1 MTRILTA
8 LMLLI
13 PAWALA
19 APVQVTLFPASGMVT
34 EISAAACEP
43 ADDGLWACTLT
54 LPGQADP
61 ATLRFGRL
69 PGKASVTDLSW
80 TNRRDPDQAVLAP
93 LLARLAE
100 LQAERDAARAELEG
114 VRARMNFWKAQTR
127 PEPQS
132 LAAMRELAEEMD
144 RNLHSGT
151 KWSQEL
157 EGTIKDLDKAI
168 ADVEARIAA
177 AAGRNRMVWDVR
189 ATFSGEAP
197 AELSYSYI
205 LRDCGWTPRYRLE
218 ALPAQSR
225 IDFTWQARVWQRS
238 GQDWS
243 GVNLLLATMQPRV
256 QAQPGDLPP
265 WEISPVQYFRKAGAP
280 VMMEMAAGVVA
291 DQEAKSAAP
300 RQIRHTTYAAWDMG
314 RKSLP
319 AGEERV
325 LEIERTAW
333 PAAFVHLMR
342 PSLNDKAFV
351 RASTE
356 FETPQELPPGTAFFF
371 MDGAMVDTR
380 EFSLSG
386 REGDFF
392 FGTDPLVTCET
403 TLSDKKT
410 GEKGLFGSKQTFLRT
425 WSLTVRNASGRPVDV
440 RIEEPRPLPR
450 DVRIKV
456 ELATNPAPA
465 KEDDPEVLAWN
476 ATVPAGG
483 RSVVTLDLKVEAPE
497 DLNID
502 PGWRW

>member
-168 ADVEARIAA
+168 ADVEARIAGTCA
-177 AAGRNRMVWDVR
+177 PRFRARRPPSCPIPTSCATAAGR
-189 ATFSGEAP
+189 P
-197 AELSYSYI
+197 A
-205 LRDCGWTPRYRLE
+205 
-218 ALPAQSR
+218 
-225 IDFTWQARVWQRS
+225 
-238 GQDWS
+238 
-243 GVNLLLATMQPRV
+243 
-256 QAQPGDLPP
+256 
-265 WEISPVQYFRKAGAP
+265 
-280 VMMEMAAGVVA
+280 
-291 DQEAKSAAP
+291 
-300 RQIRHTTYAAWDMG
+300 
-314 RKSLP
+314 
-319 AGEERV
+319 
-325 LEIERTAW
+325 TAW
-333 PAAFVHLMR
+333 KPSRRSPGSTSPGR
-342 PSLNDKAFV
+342 P
-351 RASTE
+351 
-356 FETPQELPPGTAFFF
+356 G
-371 MDGAMVDTR
+371 
-380 EFSLSG
+380 SG
-386 REGDFF
+386 RGRAR
-392 FGTDPLVTCET
+392 
-403 TLSDKKT
+403 T
-410 GEKGLFGSKQTFLRT
+410 G
-425 WSLTVRNASGRPVDV
+425 
-440 RIEEPRPLPR
+440 
-450 DVRIKV
+450 
-456 ELATNPAPA
+456 PA
-465 KEDDPEVLAWN
+465 
-476 ATVPAGG
+476 
-483 RSVVTLDLKVEAPE
+483 
-497 DLNID
+497 
-502 PGWRW
+502 